1 MSDGFCLLFAV
12 FVSRIED
19 GNKHTVFFQQGE
31 GCSKGGNAG
40 FLVGGQI
47 LVASGQPA
55 EIENGCIQR
64 FRNILLQVFM
74 SVQDEPYIAVTCF
87 LQTASGVV
95 QGLRLDV
102 ECPHFPPVA
111 CGLCE
116 EKGVVSV
123 VYGVV
128 QRIAAFG
135 KCLPQ
140 KAMGEWKDVF
150 Q

>member
-1 MSDGFCLLFAV
+1 ML
-12 FVSRIED
+12 VSLSVVRFLSPP
-19 GNKHTVFFQQGE
+19 GNQPKLKT
-31 GCSKGGNAG
+31 A
-40 FLVGGQI
+40 
-47 LVASGQPA
+47 ASSG
-55 EIENGCIQR
+55 

-123 VYGVV
+123 VYGAV